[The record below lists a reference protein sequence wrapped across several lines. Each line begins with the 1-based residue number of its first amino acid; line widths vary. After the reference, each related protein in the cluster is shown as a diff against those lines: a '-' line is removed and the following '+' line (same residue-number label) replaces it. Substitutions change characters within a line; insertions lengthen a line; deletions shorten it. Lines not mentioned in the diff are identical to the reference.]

1 MYISEIDTQAIRRNK
16 KMKKILCT
24 IISVTLLLGL
34 CGCSKDNKLNKKIDG
49 PVWYVDDYTAEEL
62 ADIAYS
68 YVSNLPKK
76 GMTADEYYASFLNNT
91 EYKPY
96 GWEKDKN
103 EIQIG
108 SMIYSRA
115 GISYTDVTPNFLK
128 DRVEGLSLKN
138 LWIDED
144 FKYAGS
150 AYENIGDEYQ
160 GEKTVELKFTFA
172 VSSEKRAG
180 EIIDAYLKKYG
191 SRLGAQNEIPEYIPC
206 NIFNSKGNVIA
217 DIDNSTMYLDENNNT
232 CFAGFMVSFYNYDQ

>member
-34 CGCSKDNKLNKKIDG
+34 CNCSKDNKLNKKVDG

-91 EYKPY
+91 EYEPY

-103 EIQIG
+103 RIQNG
-108 SMIYSRA
+108 GKYTDA
-115 GISYTDVTPNFLK
+115 GITYTDIPDGLK
-128 DRVEGLSLKN
+128 DRVEGLFLRN
-138 LWIDED
+138 LWVDEN

-150 AYENIGDEYQ
+150 AYEHIGDEYQ
-160 GEKTVELKFTFA
+160 GDKQVELSFTI
-172 VSSEKRAG
+172 VVQSQEKAL
-180 EIIDAYLKKYG
+180 EIFDTYLKKYG
-191 SRLGAQNEIPEYIPC
+191 SEFGFIGKAPELMPSFAR
-206 NIFNSKGNVIA
+206 NDKGNTIA
-217 DIDNSTMYLDENNNT
+217 SVNDSIVYMYTYNNT
-232 CFAGFMVSFYNYDQ
+232 QNGGYTLEFYNYAE